1 MLFAVLTAEK
11 DGGGSV
17 SGTVRIVWED
27 LTLFAAAYA
36 EVSGSMTKLQSGSSE
51 RRGTRMREGKQRRKT
66 SLKVYVNWT
75 QFKE

>member
-51 RRGTRMREGKQRRKT
+51 RRGTRDEGRKT
-66 SLKVYVNWT
+66 KKEDIFESLR
-75 QFKE
+75 